1 MPHFGEEII
10 MAKRKPDPSLA
21 GQLDMFGILSLPV
34 QVQSKKSQAHVNPLP
49 ANDVAHAISV
59 QVPEVTLNTDVRPPL
74 GIEDESVVKPSPK
87 AKVLSTRVW
96 LGDDWWTLSMVCAY
110 LQVSRKTIWNRQRDR
125 YVQFPQPVCMG
136 SSRPRWRSAEVREW
150 SGAKDSP
157 CQG

>member
-1 MPHFGEEII
+1 
-10 MAKRKPDPSLA
+10 MAKRKSDPALA
-21 GQLDMFGILSLPV
+21 GQMDMFGILSLPV
-34 QVQSKKSQAHVNPLP
+34 QVQPKKSRGHVNPLP

-74 GIEDESVVKPSPK
+74 GIEDESVVKPPPK

-110 LQVSRKTIWNRQRDR
+110 LQVSRKTVWNRQRDGHA
-125 YVQFPQPVCMG
+125 QFPQPVCMG
-136 SSRPRWRSAEVREW
+136 SSRPRWRSAEVRAW

>member
-1 MPHFGEEII
+1 

-21 GQLDMFGILSLPV
+21 GQLNMFGILSLPV
-34 QVQSKKSQAHVNPLP
+34 QVQPKKSRAHVDPLP
-49 ANDVAHAISV
+49 ANDVAHAVSV
-59 QVPEVTLNTDVRPPL
+59 HVPEVTLNSDVRPPL

-110 LQVSRKTIWNRQRDR
+110 LQVSRKTIWNRQRDGHA
-125 YVQFPQPVCMG
+125 QFPQPVCMG
-136 SSRPRWRSAEVREW
+136 SSRPRWRSAEVRAW